1 MEFEFLNRVA
11 FFLQVIAL
19 VIWVG
24 GSLLISVIITPYSF
38 KAFAAKEDAGNF
50 VGQILE
56 RFDYFI
62 IISIFLFMVGILIE
76 IVNSARNP
84 ILKSQYQVHLILF
97 STMTLLA
104 VVSRLIIRPLLKKT
118 KKKISMLKLQGK
130 KNPFN
135 IRFSFFH
142 GLSYGIF
149 ILNILL
155 GWVLIF
161 LNQF

>member
-11 FFLQVIAL
+11 FFLQIISL
-19 VIWVG
+19 VAWVG
-24 GSLLISVIITPYSF
+24 GSILITIIITPYTFKSF
-38 KAFAAKEDAGNF
+38 ASKEDAGIF

-62 IISIFLFMVGILIE
+62 IMSVFLFMIGILIE

-84 ILKSQYQVHLILF
+84 ILKSQYQVHLIIF

-104 VVSRLIIRPLLKKT
+104 VISRLFIRPLLKKT
-118 KKKISMLKLQGK
+118 KKKIEMLKLQDEE
-130 KNPFN
+130 NPFRK
-135 IRFSFFH
+135 RFAIYH

-149 ILNILL
+149 VINILL
-155 GWVLIF
+155 GLVLIF